1 MTDRELGFFIG
12 GTLEL
17 NVICLTINLQLGRKG
32 WKDSLHMDLK
42 GTAVFSG
49 RKIQE
54 EKLKVSKYQNYRKI
68 VGVLCEVWV
77 GGDWDARTLRN

>member
-32 WKDSLHMDLK
+32 WQDSLHMDLK
-42 GTAVFSG
+42 GTAAFSG

-54 EKLKVSKYQNYRKI
+54 KKFKRAGEAFQGDFGINCVRFGWVEVQEK
-68 VGVLCEVWV
+68 
-77 GGDWDARTLRN
+77 

>member
-32 WKDSLHMDLK
+32 WQDSLHMDLK
-42 GTAVFSG
+42 GTAVVSG
-49 RKIQE
+49 RQIQE

-68 VGVLCEVWV
+68 VGAYCVRFGWV
-77 GGDWDARTLRN
+77 GMQEH